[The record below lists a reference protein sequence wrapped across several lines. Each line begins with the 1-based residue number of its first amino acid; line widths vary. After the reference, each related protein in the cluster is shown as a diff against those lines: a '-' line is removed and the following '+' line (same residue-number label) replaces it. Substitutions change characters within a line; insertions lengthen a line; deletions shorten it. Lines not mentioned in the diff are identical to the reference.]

1 MSWRGLSPTV
11 RAVAILLL
19 GIFLLD
25 IMGAM
30 VKTLLPHFS
39 AQELSAWR
47 NLIGM
52 LPSLLLLTWSGE
64 FRLGRTRL
72 IIRQWPLAL
81 LRGVFVTFA
90 QLSFYFSLGKLEF
103 ATVSALN
110 YTTSLFVVALSV
122 PILKERVGRFRWT
135 AVLLGFAGAIWVV
148 KPGSEAFSL
157 IAIVPVIAAFLYA
170 LSSVCVR
177 LIDTDV
183 PNALLYLYSSVAAA
197 IGSVVITLLTSGFSP
212 IGSIVDLLGLIAMGL
227 FGGTGVLCLL
237 MALRLVTPSI
247 LAPFN
252 YFGILSSFSIGWL
265 MFGEAPLDKLF
276 PGVLLIVAAGLLVV
290 WRAGRYPAPEI

>member
-1 MSWRGLSPTV
+1 MSWRGRSPTV

-157 IAIVPVIAAFLYA
+157 FAIIPVIAAFLYA

-183 PNALLYLYSSVAAA
+183 PNALLYLYSAVAAA

-212 IGSIVDLLGLIAMGL
+212 IGSIVDLLELIAMGL

-237 MALRLVTPSI
+237 MAVRLVTPSI

-290 WRAGRYPAPEI
+290 WREGRYHAPEI